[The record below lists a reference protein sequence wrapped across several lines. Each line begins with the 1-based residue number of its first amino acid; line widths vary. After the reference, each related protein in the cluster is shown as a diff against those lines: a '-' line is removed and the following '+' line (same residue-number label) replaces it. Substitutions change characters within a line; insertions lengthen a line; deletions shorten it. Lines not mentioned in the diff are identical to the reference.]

1 LTSSIP
7 GQAGK
12 ELRNDTMSALIQAE
26 LPELTDAIVGK
37 DARQGDAAAF
47 ERIYR
52 LHSQKVY
59 TLCLR
64 MVGDAVQAE
73 NLTQDVFLQLFR
85 KIAAFRAK
93 QAKN

>member
-1 LTSSIP
+1 LAQA

-12 ELRNDTMSALIQAE
+12 ELRNDTMSTLIQAE
-26 LPELTDAIVGK
+26 LPELTDVIVGK
-37 DARQGDAAAF
+37 GALQGDAAAF

-64 MVGDAVQAE
+64 MVGDAAQAE

-85 KIAAFRAK
+85 KIAAFRAR